1 LKKIAAISLL
11 VLLLFNF
18 VGYRLVFNYF
28 ERFSD
33 KKMEARLD
41 ASEYNEEELLE
52 MKIPIN
58 LPYQNNW
65 KSFERYDGEISFNG
79 RQYKYVKRK
88 VTNDTLYILI
98 APNKAKEKIEKAELG
113 YFKSTNDVG
122 ATAKDKKA
130 VNVLKIFSPEF
141 RELNSI
147 WNLSAP
153 DNNSHQNYPEFSAQ
167 LQKGIYRFME
177 RPPQC

>member
-1 LKKIAAISLL
+1 
-11 VLLLFNF
+11 
-18 VGYRLVFNYF
+18 
-28 ERFSD
+28 
-33 KKMEARLD
+33 MEARLD
-41 ASEYNEEELLE
+41 AREYNEEDLVE

-65 KSFERYDGEISFNG
+65 KNYERYDGEISFKG

-88 VTNDTLYILI
+88 ITNDTLYILV
-98 APNKAKEKIEKAELG
+98 APNKAKENIKKAQLG

-122 ATAKDKKA
+122 ATAKEKKA

-147 WNLSAP
+147 WNLSALE
-153 DNNSHQNYPEFSAQ
+153 NTSHLNYPEFFAQ
-167 LQKGIYRFME
+167 LQKGTYRFME